1 MALINVREVYPGVS
15 LGLWRMDEDMAEILS
30 RYPWMGEYVE
40 ELNNYKSDRR
50 KLELLTVRA
59 LLHEML
65 LMDGLSA
72 KRSLRVGKICHNE
85 NGKPLLQGY
94 HISISHTKGFV
105 AVMASKVHEV
115 AVDIEYYDD
124 RVKRIAQNFLRK
136 DEDFKGIDSLLV
148 CWCGKE
154 TVSKLFSDA
163 NLQCCEMRVTP
174 FDVMSDWSCEIENLK
189 SQQKVN
195 VDFELTMEYV
205 LTYAALL

>member
-15 LGLWRMDEDMAEILS
+15 LGLWQMEETVAEFLS
-30 RYPWMGEYVE
+30 HYPWMDEYVE
-40 ELNNYKSDRR
+40 ELSDYKSDRR

-65 LMDGLSA
+65 LVDGLSV
-72 KRSLRVGKICHNE
+72 RQSLRVGKIRHNE

-105 AVMASKVHEV
+105 AVIISKVNEV
-115 AVDIEYYDD
+115 AVDIEFYDD
-124 RVKRIAQNFLRK
+124 RVKRIAQKFLRK
-136 DEDFKGIDSLLV
+136 DELFTGMDSLLV

-154 TVSKLFSDA
+154 TIYKLFSDA
-163 NLQCCEMRVTP
+163 NLQYREMRVCP
-174 FDVMSDWSCEIENLK
+174 FDTMTDWSCEIENLK
-189 SQQKVN
+189 SRQKVN

-205 LTYAALL
+205 LTYAALS